1 MIIAIFLLYL
11 HQNWNDMTEIKEK
24 KERTVIHLHLLE
36 QDEHHYFGS
45 LANMYEYYNADTL
58 GISYGSLRNY
68 GLSNEKPYR
77 NTQCIIRKGVLLSK
91 SGKRGENIKRLF
103 SK

>member
-1 MIIAIFLLYL
+1 MAE
-11 HQNWNDMTEIKEK
+11 NKEK

-45 LANMYEYYNADTL
+45 LANMYEFYDADTL

-68 GLSNEKPYR
+68 GLSNERPYR
-77 NTQCIIRKGVLLSK
+77 NNQCVIRKGQLLSK
-91 SGKRGENIKRLF
+91 KSDRGENIKKLHKLDKMMR
-103 SK
+103 K

>member
-1 MIIAIFLLYL
+1 
-11 HQNWNDMTEIKEK
+11 MTENKEK

-45 LANMYEYYNADTL
+45 LANMYEFYDADTL

-68 GLSNEKPYR
+68 GLSNERPYR
-77 NTQCIIRKGVLLSK
+77 NKQCVIRKGVLLSK
-91 SGKRGENIKRLF
+91 NTNRGENIKRLH
-103 SK
+103 SL